1 MSRKTYTTNPDG
13 RAVLD
18 VDRGSGD
25 ASTKLAA
32 VLSDAEARERRDVRN
47 GARGLDATVETMPGL
62 NRQQRDRERAMPRDV
77 TDEVPD
83 PRMERTLPAEGAVRV
98 PMSGR
103 QRSARS
109 VTKRAVQSASPAT
122 HYTAVQ
128 QLLTEPARWR
138 SANDALSDAA
148 GDVQILPAAQIA
160 QVQRTDRAIMA
171 YERASNRSHVV
182 YANVQMP
189 AAVNTTNLGEFTR
202 NTFQRGSVLAF
213 DRFTA
218 GAHDLHDVERDDSD
232 AHRTA
237 VFEIQTGRGVYLG
250 QSSGGGGNTAHLLPR
265 GLELRV
271 VGTHTATY
279 IRPDGSTGRR
289 HVIQLTDHAPQQGET
304 S

>member
-1 MSRKTYTTNPDG
+1 MARKTYTTSPDG

-32 VLSDAEARERRDVRN
+32 VLSDAEARQRRDVRS
-47 GARGLDATVETMPGL
+47 GARGLDVTVESMPGM
-62 NRQQRDRERAMPRDV
+62 NRQQRDRERAMPRNV
-77 TDEVPD
+77 TDDVPD
-83 PRMERTLPAEGAVRV
+83 PRKERTLPAEGVVRM

-109 VTKRAVQSASPAT
+109 VTKRAVQAATPAT
-122 HYTAVQ
+122 QFTAVQ
-128 QLLTEPARWR
+128 QLITKPAHWKVT
-138 SANDALSDAA
+138 NDALSDAA
-148 GDVQILPAAQIA
+148 GDVQALPDTQIA
-160 QVQRTDRAIMA
+160 QVQRVDRAIMA

-202 NTFQRGSVLAF
+202 NTLRRGSVLAF
-213 DRFTA
+213 DRFTS

-237 VFEIQTGRGVYLG
+237 VFEIQTRRGAYLG
-250 QSSGGGGNTAHLLPR
+250 HSSGGGDTAHLLPR

-279 IRPDGSTGRR
+279 TRPDGSTGQR
-289 HVIQLTDHAPQQGET
+289 HVIQLTDHCPPQGET
-304 S
+304 P

>member
-32 VLSDAEARERRDVRN
+32 VLSDAEARERRDVRD

-77 TDEVPD
+77 TEEVPD
-83 PRMERTLPAEGAVRV
+83 PRLERTLPVEGAVRV

-109 VTKRAVQSASPAT
+109 VTKRTVQSATPAT
-122 HYTAVQ
+122 QYTAVQ
-128 QLLTEPARWR
+128 QLITKPAHWK
-138 SANDALSDAA
+138 STNDALSDAT
-148 GDVQILPAAQIA
+148 GDVQTLPDTQMA
-160 QVQRTDRAIMA
+160 QVQRVDRAIMA
-171 YERASNRSHVV
+171 YERASTRSHVV
-182 YANVQMP
+182 YSNIQMP

-202 NTFQRGSVLAF
+202 NTFRRGSVLAF
-213 DRFTA
+213 DRFTF
-218 GAHDLHDVERDDSD
+218 GAHDLHDIERDDSD

-237 VFEIQTGRGVYLG
+237 VFEIQTRRGAYLG
-250 QSSGGGGNTAHLLPR
+250 HSSGGGGDTAHLLPR
-265 GLELRV
+265 GLKLRV

-279 IRPDGSTGRR
+279 IRPDGSTGKR
-289 HVIQLTDHAPQQGET
+289 HVIQLTDHSPQKGET
-304 S
+304 P